1 MTPTPGSPSRRGS
14 RSEAARLFV
23 ARGRV
28 RVPLV
33 FERQLVL
40 VVLAA
45 DLCPRFLVGVGLPEI
60 RLWRLVGRRGHLI
73 RVVVVDPGLHPL
85 LFGQAGKLVV
95 VEVPRDAAVLT
106 PVAVELL
113 GWLAWVLLCH
123 HASTRSAPTL
133 LGGAGLPGGWG
144 GG

>member
-1 MTPTPGSPSRRGS
+1 M
-14 RSEAARLFV
+14 
-23 ARGRV
+23 
-28 RVPLV
+28 

-45 DLCPRFLVGVGLPEI
+45 DLRPRFLVGVGLPEI

-73 RVVVVDPGLHPL
+73 RVVVVDPSLHPL

-95 VEVPRDAAVLT
+95 VDAPRDAAVLT

-113 GWLAWVLLCH
+113 GWLLWVLLCH
-123 HASTRSAPTL
+123 HASTGSAPTL
-133 LGGAGLPGGWG
+133 LGVAGLPGGWG